1 MKKLISLLTCMVFF
15 AGLAK
20 AQEKLY
26 LKNQKEPISCQ
37 VVEINSTEIKYKP
50 NDAEQLVVGVSKL
63 EVDKIVFKSGRV
75 QYFRD
80 PLSDYEFYKGQKRW
94 IVKAG
99 ILSPAVGFTD
109 FYLEKSIKP
118 GRSVEYQLNV
128 IGLGKN
134 LTINGGYNSNNQEI
148 QLNQRGASIG
158 IGLKVLRMPD
168 FEITN
173 RKLMHILQGGYL
185 KPAVQLG
192 YYQRNMLYNDPITYE
207 TKTQNKAIVT
217 SFVSVTIGKQW
228 ILDNTF
234 SIDLYALMGMGVDN
248 FRSQQTKINKDVG
261 NQYITEDNIPY
272 QNFGYTRFGRGDV
285 GIGIGGGVKLGYLFN
300 TKKKK
305 DASVGK
311 MRERLN
317 QQKN

>member
-1 MKKLISLLTCMVFF
+1 MKKLIGLLSCFF
-15 AGLAK
+15 FFIGQIA

-26 LKNQKEPISCQ
+26 LKNQKEPIPCQ
-37 VVEINSTEIKYKP
+37 VVEINTTEIKYRP
-50 NDAEQLVVGVSKL
+50 SDAEQLVVGISKM
-63 EVDKIVFKSGRV
+63 EVEKIVFKSGRV
-75 QYFRD
+75 QYFTD
-80 PLSDYEFYKGQKRW
+80 PLTDYDFYKGQKRW

-99 ILSPAVGFTD
+99 ILSPAFGFTD

-134 LTINGGYNSNNQEI
+134 LTVNDAYNSSNQEI
-148 QLNQRGASIG
+148 KLNQRGASIG
-158 IGLKVLRMPD
+158 VGLKVLRLPD
-168 FEITN
+168 FELTN

-192 YYQRNMLYNDPITYE
+192 YYQRNMIYNDPLTYA
-207 TKTQNKAIVT
+207 TKTQNKTILT
-217 SFVSVTIGKQW
+217 SFVSVTVGKQW

-248 FRSQQTKINKDVG
+248 FRTQQSKINKDVG
-261 NQYITEDNIPY
+261 NPLISYENMPY
-272 QNFGYTRFGRGDV
+272 QNYGYTRFGRGDV

-317 QQKN
+317 K

>member
-1 MKKLISLLTCMVFF
+1 MKKIIGLLSCFF
-15 AGLAK
+15 FFIGHID
-20 AQEKLY
+20 AQEKLF
-26 LKNQKEPISCQ
+26 LKNQREPINCQ
-37 VVEINSTEIKYKP
+37 VTEINSTEIKYKP
-50 NDAEQLVVGVSKL
+50 SDAEQLVIGVSVL
-63 EVDKIVFKSGRV
+63 EVEKIVFKSGRV
-75 QYFRD
+75 QYFTD
-80 PLSDYEFYKGQKRW
+80 PLSDYDFYKGQKRW
-94 IVKAG
+94 IIKAG

-134 LTINGGYNSNNQEI
+134 LTINNAYSSSNQEI
-148 QLNQRGASIG
+148 KLDQKGASIG
-158 IGLKVLRMPD
+158 VGLKVLRLPD
-168 FEITN
+168 FELTN

-185 KPAVQLG
+185 KPAVMLG
-192 YYQRNMLYNDPITYE
+192 YYQRNMVYTDPLTYA
-207 TKTQNKAIVT
+207 TKIQTKGIMT
-217 SFVSVTIGKQW
+217 SFVSVTVGKQW

-248 FRSQQTKINKDVG
+248 FRSQQTKINKDAG
-261 NQYITEDNIPY
+261 NNPYVSLDNIPY

-285 GIGIGGGVKLGYLFN
+285 GIGIGGGLKLGYLFN

-317 QQKN
+317 K